1 MRLIAS
7 SLRPWLVR
15 QQAAVVKGV
24 WMVWRHSEHSG
35 IQLLRLGQV
44 MLLLQLHR
52 QRDGLVDRQLRRF
65 HRYPTLLAFRS
76 NLKCSPGSSDP
87 SCRCGRYSRS
97 TLANFRLTDSAYGW
111 SSAPAWLTAVIVT
124 SLSLMMR

>member
-1 MRLIAS
+1 MPECS
-7 SLRPWLVR
+7 MVR
-15 QQAAVVKGV
+15 
-24 WMVWRHSEHSG
+24 RHIEHSG

-52 QRDGLVDRQLRRF
+52 QRDGLVDRQLPRLRRF

-111 SSAPAWLTAVIVT
+111 SSAPA
-124 SLSLMMR
+124 